1 MSGCAT
7 VDDPMASELYDRD
20 GEMWWRD
27 GDTESWYLLGDY
39 LMPRTL
45 AEVNDNF
52 GPLVKV
58 VD

>member
-1 MSGCAT
+1 MS
-7 VDDPMASELYDRD
+7 DPVAVSELYDRD
-20 GEMWWRD
+20 GELWWRD

-45 AEVNDNF
+45 SEINDRF

-58 VD
+58 DY